1 MSDIS
6 MEQAVNRTLELGLMT
21 AQQVQEIRAA
31 TGNHSI
37 SGEDFLNAATRRNF
51 LTPYQVERL
60 LSDQPTGLFYGD
72 YKILYF
78 VGAGTFGR
86 VFRAVH
92 RITGEMVA
100 LKVLRQKYSDDPEA
114 AKQFIEEG
122 NLGKKLQH
130 PNIVAIREV
139 HTSRS
144 EHYFVMEF
152 IEGSNLRE
160 FLKIRGTLSPIEAVR
175 MTLGIARGLE
185 FASKFGVTH
194 RDLRL
199 SNVLVSSTGE
209 AKLLD
214 FGLAA
219 MEKSDSDD
227 FTSRT
232 VDYAALENS
241 TGAPR
246 DDRRSDIFFAGAIL
260 YHLLAGESAYE
271 ETKGRSQRV
280 DPDRFKKMEPIQ
292 KRLPDIPISVA
303 TVVQRAMALDPNK
316 RYQTPG
322 EFADDLQNVLT
333 RLEQLEQ
340 GDTSSVEVD
349 DTALA
354 TPVAPVQVEAKC
366 RGTFFVVESD
376 PQFQDLFRNGF
387 RKNRLRVILT
397 SDPQRGA
404 ERIQQSPTLVACA
417 LFSTHKLGR
426 AAFDAFNS
434 LKDELATQEVPA
446 ILLLDE
452 KHSEWKEELSPAPH
466 RLVLEMPVGFRALRE
481 AVDYLLEK
489 FPPIMEDEEDEE
501 LKF

>member
-37 SGEDFLNAATRRNF
+37 SGEDFLNAATRRDF

-130 PNIVAIREV
+130 PNIVAIREI
-139 HTSRS
+139 HASRS

-160 FLKIRGTLSPIEAVR
+160 FLKIRGKLSPIEAVR
-175 MTLGIARGLE
+175 MTLGIARGLD
-185 FASKFGVTH
+185 FASKLGVTH

-199 SNVLVSSTGE
+199 SNVLVSSTGV

-219 MEKSDSDD
+219 IDKSDNDD
-227 FTSRT
+227 SSSRT
-232 VDYAALENS
+232 VDYAGLENS

-271 ETKGRSQRV
+271 ETKGRGQRV

-292 KRLPDIPISVA
+292 KRLPDLPISVA

-322 EFADDLQNVLT
+322 ELANDLQNVLT
-333 RLEQLEQ
+333 RLEEVDQ
-340 GDTSSVEVD
+340 GDKSSSEVD
-349 DTALA
+349 MKPAV
-354 TPVAPVQVEAKC
+354 PVVPAQVEEKC
-366 RGTFFVVESD
+366 RGTLFVVESD
-376 PQFQDLFRNGF
+376 PQFQDVFRNGF

-417 LFSTHKLGR
+417 LFSTYKLGR

-452 KHSEWKEELSPAPH
+452 RHSEWKAELSPAPH
-466 RLVLEMPVGFRALRE
+466 RLVLEMPVGFRALRG
-481 AVDYLLEK
+481 AIDYLLEK